1 MQFEFWTV
9 FFVWYSFTRC
19 CAYHHEKNAMKE
31 TKATNMLDHRVYA
44 AFPRRGES
52 RYVTEL

>member
-9 FFVWYSFTRC
+9 FFFVRYSFTRC
-19 CAYHHEKNAMKE
+19 CAYHHEKNVMKE
-31 TKATNMLDHRVYA
+31 MKETNMLDPRVYA

-52 RYVTEL
+52 C